1 MKILK
6 AISIGLFDWME
17 KNEEKTKKLM
27 EYFKDKINRARLL
40 DLTVVNTLHEKSKLH
55 DILSKYFQSEEEMI
69 DFFENMPIDDFLKFI
84 KKGKENII
92 NNDKVIINIDDIPK
106 NIYSYYKENDFSA
119 LLEIIGNAGEK
130 AAFEYFI
137 EEYKKQGFI
146 LEGKN
151 NDISKV
157 KLIKR
162 DNDDFVKII
171 WFKNYGYDIEIIVN
185 EKGIITNK
193 YIEVKTHTE
202 NSIKSGTIKLSYEQY
217 LMSRKHKTNY
227 SVIVM
232 KAFFFGNDI
241 KCKFNKIFNS
251 FYLYEGDEL
260 RPERRDYIFEFD
272 E

>member
-1 MKILK
+1 
-6 AISIGLFDWME
+6 ME

-55 DILSKYFQSEEEMI
+55 DKLSKYFQSEEEMI
-69 DFFENMPIDDFLKFI
+69 DFFEKMPIDDFHKFI
-84 KKGKENII
+84 KKIKENII

-232 KAFFFGNDI
+232 KAFFFGNYI
-241 KCKFNKIFNS
+241 KCKFNKIFNR
-251 FYLYEGDEL
+251 FYLYEGNEL
-260 RPERRDYIFEFD
+260 RPERRDYIFEFL

>member
-1 MKILK
+1 
-6 AISIGLFDWME
+6 
-17 KNEEKTKKLM
+17 
-27 EYFKDKINRARLL
+27 
-40 DLTVVNTLHEKSKLH
+40 
-55 DILSKYFQSEEEMI
+55 MI

-92 NNDKVIINIDDIPK
+92 NNDKFFNNYMVKIINNDKVIINMDDLPK
-106 NIYSYYKENDFSA
+106 NIYSYYKKIGFNV
-119 LLEIIGNAGEK
+119 LLEIIGKAGEK

-146 LEGKN
+146 LEEHN
-151 NDISKV
+151 NDFSKV

-162 DNDDFVKII
+162 DNEDFVKILS
-171 WFKNYGYDIEIIVN
+171 FKNYGYDIEIIVN
-185 EKGIITNK
+185 EKGIVTNK

-260 RPERRDYIFEFD
+260 RPERRDYIYEFD